1 MAGLLLYSSFLLYC
15 IYFIITIHITKKM
28 TSVPTYDLPQSP
40 ILIVGFFGILFT
52 LVLLYF
58 VNRAYFNSP
67 LNQDRK

>member
-1 MAGLLLYSSFLLYC
+1 MKMFMLMLMEIG
-15 IYFIITIHITKKM
+15 KM

-58 VNRAYFNSP
+58 VNRAYFDSP
-67 LNQDRK
+67 LNRDKKS